1 MKNVHSSDGI
11 AEDMIRSFVQFGA
24 AELHLKTLVEKSEA
38 KLRDGLTED
47 MDGEV
52 AKLLEY
58 QKQLDEV
65 TELRR
70 SMMLTLFEM
79 YDGDK
84 DAWCLVKHLGMGMIT
99 AFEAAQASDFEPK
112 MYELWLKA
120 NSQFTK
126 ALSEFLGTEI
136 TDCAA
141 CFADMLKGDKNG

>member
-47 MDGEV
+47 VDGEV

-84 DAWCLVKHLGMGMIT
+84 DEWCLVKHLGMGMIT

-141 CFADMLKGDKNG
+141 CFADMLKGENNA

>member
-84 DAWCLVKHLGMGMIT
+84 AAWCLVKHLGMGMIT

-141 CFADMLKGDKNG
+141 CFADMLKGENNA

>member
-1 MKNVHSSDGI
+1 MRNEHSSDGI

-24 AELHLKTLVEKSEA
+24 TELHLKTLVEKSEA
-38 KLRDGLTED
+38 KLRDGLVENTD
-47 MDGEV
+47 AEV
-52 AKLLEY
+52 QKLLNY
-58 QKQLDEV
+58 QQQLDSV

-70 SMMLTLFEM
+70 SVMLQLYQM

-99 AFEAAQASDFEPK
+99 AFEAAQASDFKPEL
-112 MYELWLKA
+112 YELWLRA
-120 NSQFTK
+120 NGEFTK

-141 CFADMLKGDKNG
+141 CFADMLKGEK

>member
-58 QKQLDEV
+58 QKQLNEV

>member
-1 MKNVHSSDGI
+1 MRNEHSSDGI

-24 AELHLKTLVEKSEA
+24 AELHLKTLIEKSEA

-47 MDGEV
+47 TDGEV
-52 AKLLEY
+52 EKLLEY
-58 QKQLDEV
+58 QKQLNDV

-70 SMMLTLFEM
+70 STMLSLFNM

-99 AFEAAQASDFEPK
+99 TFEAAQASDFAPEL
-112 MYELWLKA
+112 YEMWLKA
-120 NSQFTK
+120 NGEFTK

-141 CFADMLKGDKNG
+141 CFADMLKGENNA

>member
-52 AKLLEY
+52 SKLLEY

-99 AFEAAQASDFEPK
+99 AFESAQASDFEPK

-141 CFADMLKGDKNG
+141 CFADMLKGDNNG

>member
-52 AKLLEY
+52 SKLLEY

-141 CFADMLKGDKNG
+141 CFADMLKGDNNG